1 MSQLTACDR
10 CVGCGVV
17 SAPIVIIVVAFIN
30 TAILT
35 SQGWADAFL
44 NATAGVSL
52 PLNVTG
58 RVFLVGLGFAGA
70 ELTIACLIALAVY
83 LCWRRMREEARIDA
97 VLQEL
102 QDMPSHRN
110 GSKEEEEEDGG
121 DVGVTLDGTASSEK
135 NHVASLE
142 FDSDSDG
149 YSL

>member
-10 CVGCGVV
+10 CIGCSIV
-17 SAPIVIIVVAFIN
+17 SAPIVIIVLAFIN

-52 PLNVTG
+52 PLNITG

-70 ELTIACLIALAVY
+70 ELTIACLIALGVY

-102 QDMPSHRN
+102 QDMPSHRHSS
-110 GSKEEEEEDGG
+110 SKEEEDGG
-121 DVGVTLDGTASSEK
+121 VGVTLDGTASSEK